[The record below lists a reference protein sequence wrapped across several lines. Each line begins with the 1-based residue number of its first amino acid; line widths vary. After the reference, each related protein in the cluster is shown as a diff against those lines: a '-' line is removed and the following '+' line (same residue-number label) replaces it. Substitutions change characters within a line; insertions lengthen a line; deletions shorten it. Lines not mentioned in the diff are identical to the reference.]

1 MYVTFKPCLL
11 GLSWIVCAVH
21 SISVQH
27 KHLLPQTITSLNAHN
42 PHPRFAE
49 ACRIQS
55 FLIFALNP
63 SRCIQLLLPVPACRV
78 CSTWGHTTGNE
89 IQFSVQCCFAASL
102 SCYIPHPLRRKGA
115 RTNRRPC
122 MIWCWPRRA
131 KWNYSDAVQTIS
143 GPPFY
148 YIPTS
153 FIVCSP
159 LLVKTCSWASVFKPR
174 IV

>member
-1 MYVTFKPCLL
+1 MSLRL
-11 GLSWIVCAVH
+11 IVDRLCCPFNFCTTQA
-21 SISVQH
+21 SPSTNDN
-27 KHLLPQTITSLNAHN
+27 LPQCTQ
-42 PHPRFAE
+42 PPPRFAE

-63 SRCIQLLLPVPACRV
+63 SPCIQLLLPVPACRV

-115 RTNRRPC
+115 RTNRHPC
-122 MIWCWPRRA
+122 MIWWWPRRA
-131 KWNYSDAVQTIS
+131 KWNYSAAVQTIP